1 MALLEKGVQDHILP
15 GLTEQ
20 IVNIAGDGLSGGMDQ
35 YGNVWL
41 GDGDVVWFG
50 DDKDYSIGTNE
61 DQSSFVV
68 SDFLLQQKLL
78 ELHND
83 GTTTMHIADSA
94 SIGSWLGNFALANDG
109 AYIRY

>member
-1 MALLEKGVQDHILP
+1 MALTEQGVAGVTLP

-20 IVNIAGDGLSGGMDQ
+20 VVNLAADGLTGGMDNE
-35 YGNVWL
+35 GNVWL
-41 GDGDVVWFG
+41 GDSDVVWFG

-61 DQSSFVV
+61 NQSSFTIT
-68 SDFLLQQKLL
+68 DYLLGEKLL

-83 GTTTMHIADSA
+83 GTTTMHTA
-94 SIGSWLGNFALANDG
+94 SSDTMGSWLGNFALANDG

>member
-1 MALLEKGVQDHILP
+1 MALSEQGVSGVDLP

-20 IVNIAGDGLSGGMDQ
+20 IVNMADEGLTGGMDQ
-35 YGNVWL
+35 FGNVWL
-41 GDGDVVWFG
+41 GDNDVVWFG

-61 DQSSFVV
+61 DQTSFAIT
-68 SDFLLQQKLL
+68 DYLLGEKLL

-83 GTTTMHIADSA
+83 GTTTMHTADSA
-94 SIGSWLGNFALANDG
+94 SIGAWLGNFALAQDG